1 MRKSFFCRQKSTFE
15 KASRPVSRV
24 LFFRQPSILVRCCQR
39 HRATF
44 SRRNEQPHGL
54 CLSCFGWG
62 LQGPATLPPQ
72 RWALT
77 PPFHPYRNAFG
88 GLFLLHYPWSRL
100 HRTLSGTLPWEA
112 RTFLTCGL
120 STLAAAIIRQTYVPY
135 HITFIF
141 KCKLFYYPTLKQLPP
156 INSRSMEF
164 CGTFSLLD
172 PRKYP
177 RNLIRY
183 LAVSYSGWS
192 SLTEKSS
199 GSAYC
204 FKIASS

>member
-1 MRKSFFCRQKSTFE
+1 MVNYRVENHGFPNGKKFFLSDKVYAKRFE
-15 KASRPVSRV
+15 NASRPVSRV

-77 PPFHPYRNAFG
+77 PPFHPYRNEFG

-100 HRTLSGTLPWEA
+100 HRPLAGTLLCEA
-112 RTFLTCGL
+112 RTFLTPT
-120 STLAAAIIRQTYVPY
+120 SATVQPTHIIQ
-135 HITFIF
+135 III
-141 KCKLFYYPTLKQLPP
+141 KQLPP
-156 INSRSMEF
+156 
-164 CGTFSLLD
+164 LVK
-172 PRKYP
+172 P
-177 RNLIRY
+177 
-183 LAVSYSGWS
+183 
-192 SLTEKSS
+192 
-199 GSAYC
+199 
-204 FKIASS
+204 

>member
-1 MRKSFFCRQKSTFE
+1 MVNYRVENTFPKIKNVVFLMRKSFFYRAINYAEKFE
-15 KASRPVSRV
+15 NASRPVSRV

-77 PPFHPYRNAFG
+77 PPFHPYRNEFG

-100 HRTLSGTLPWEA
+100 HRPLAGILPCGA
-112 RTFLTCGL
+112 RTFLIPL
-120 STLAAAIIRQTYVPY
+120 LARDRLITSHRCIIAQKARFVKGAPVDAECALCYNGR
-135 HITFIF
+135 
-141 KCKLFYYPTLKQLPP
+141 
-156 INSRSMEF
+156 INM
-164 CGTFSLLD
+164 G
-172 PRKYP
+172 
-177 RNLIRY
+177 
-183 LAVSYSGWS
+183 G
-192 SLTEKSS
+192 
-199 GSAYC
+199 G
-204 FKIASS
+204 

>member
-77 PPFHPYRNAFG
+77 PPFHPYRNEFG

-100 HRTLSGTLPWEA
+100 HRPLAGILPCGA
-112 RTFLTCGL
+112 RTFLIPLLARDRLITSHKCIIAQKARFVKGRRL
-120 STLAAAIIRQTYVPY
+120 TQNARCAIMDASIWVEDENHETLYRNAPDA
-135 HITFIF
+135 
-141 KCKLFYYPTLKQLPP
+141 LFRAPDDGGFRGRGCP
-156 INSRSMEF
+156 
-164 CGTFSLLD
+164 
-172 PRKYP
+172 
-177 RNLIRY
+177 
-183 LAVSYSGWS
+183 
-192 SLTEKSS
+192 
-199 GSAYC
+199 
-204 FKIASS
+204 

>member
-1 MRKSFFCRQKSTFE
+1 MVNYRVENTFPKIKNVVFLMRKSFFCRQKSTFE

-77 PPFHPYRNAFG
+77 PPFHPYLPKDRRFISVA
-88 GLFLLHYPWSRL
+88 
-100 HRTLSGTLPWEA
+100 LSLE
-112 RTFLTCGL
+112 
-120 STLAAAIIRQTYVPY
+120 S
-135 HITFIF
+135 
-141 KCKLFYYPTLKQLPP
+141 PP
-156 INSRSMEF
+156 
-164 CGTFSLLD
+164 
-172 PRKYP
+172 P
-177 RNLIRY
+177 
-183 LAVSYSGWS
+183 AVSRHPALRSPDFPHSYERDCPTYSHNPNHY
-192 SLTEKSS
+192 K
-199 GSAYC
+199 
-204 FKIASS
+204 

>member
-1 MRKSFFCRQKSTFE
+1 MRRAGRGAGRDFCGGMGLKTEEAPHCCDTSVR
-15 KASRPVSRV
+15 AGPVSRV

-100 HRTLSGTLPWEA
+100 HRPLAGTLLCEA
-112 RTFLTCGL
+112 RTFLTPT
-120 STLAAAIIRQTYVPY
+120 SATVQPTHIIQ
-135 HITFIF
+135 II
-141 KCKLFYYPTLKQLPP
+141 
-156 INSRSMEF
+156 INEF
-164 CGTFSLLD
+164 RPLVK
-172 PRKYP
+172 P
-177 RNLIRY
+177 
-183 LAVSYSGWS
+183 
-192 SLTEKSS
+192 
-199 GSAYC
+199 
-204 FKIASS
+204 

>member
-1 MRKSFFCRQKSTFE
+1 MCSRRFAIARQCVKKNATTAAADRRAGKTGGLNSRRRAIGTPRVRGIETRGGRAAKPADADKAAPEKEGTFSKRE
-15 KASRPVSRV
+15 RSVRAGPVSRV

-100 HRTLSGTLPWEA
+100 HRPLAGTLLCEA
-112 RTFLTCGL
+112 RTFLTPT
-120 STLAAAIIRQTYVPY
+120 SATVQPTHIIQ
-135 HITFIF
+135 III
-141 KCKLFYYPTLKQLPP
+141 KQLP
-156 INSRSMEF
+156 
-164 CGTFSLLD
+164 LLVK
-172 PRKYP
+172 P
-177 RNLIRY
+177 
-183 LAVSYSGWS
+183 
-192 SLTEKSS
+192 
-199 GSAYC
+199 
-204 FKIASS
+204 

>member
-1 MRKSFFCRQKSTFE
+1 MFSTAVTPFLSLFCRKYFKEQRYSVSGRNNRALNLLSAQSTQGRLLCTQHLA
-15 KASRPVSRV
+15 KPLNRTAIQVYPRV

-100 HRTLSGTLPWEA
+100 HRPLAGTLLCEA
-112 RTFLTCGL
+112 RTFRFG
-120 STLAAAIIRQTYVPY
+120 RP
-135 HITFIF
+135 
-141 KCKLFYYPTLKQLPP
+141 
-156 INSRSMEF
+156 
-164 CGTFSLLD
+164 
-172 PRKYP
+172 
-177 RNLIRY
+177 
-183 LAVSYSGWS
+183 
-192 SLTEKSS
+192 
-199 GSAYC
+199 
-204 FKIASS
+204 

>member
-1 MRKSFFCRQKSTFE
+1 MVKYGVENHGFPNGKKFYSCPIENTFPKIKSMAFLMRKSFYCRPIENTFSKIKNVVFLMRKSFFYRAINYAEKFE
-15 KASRPVSRV
+15 NASRPVSRV

-77 PPFHPYRNAFG
+77 PPFHPYRNEFG

-100 HRTLSGTLPWEA
+100 HRPLAGTLLCEA
-112 RTFLTCGL
+112 RTFLTPT
-120 STLAAAIIRQTYVPY
+120 SATVRPTHIIQ
-135 HITFIF
+135 II
-141 KCKLFYYPTLKQLPP
+141 
-156 INSRSMEF
+156 INEFRS
-164 CGTFSLLD
+164 LVK
-172 PRKYP
+172 P
-177 RNLIRY
+177 
-183 LAVSYSGWS
+183 
-192 SLTEKSS
+192 
-199 GSAYC
+199 
-204 FKIASS
+204 

>member
-1 MRKSFFCRQKSTFE
+1 MGKSFYCRPIENTFSKIKNVVFLMRKSFFCRQKSTFE

-44 SRRNEQPHGL
+44 SRRNEQPPGL

-77 PPFHPYRNAFG
+77 PPFHPYRNEFG

-100 HRTLSGTLPWEA
+100 HRPLAGTLLCEA
-112 RTFLTCGL
+112 RTFLTPT
-120 STLAAAIIRQTYVPY
+120 SATVQPTHIIQ
-135 HITFIF
+135 III
-141 KCKLFYYPTLKQLPP
+141 KQLP
-156 INSRSMEF
+156 
-164 CGTFSLLD
+164 LLVK
-172 PRKYP
+172 P
-177 RNLIRY
+177 
-183 LAVSYSGWS
+183 
-192 SLTEKSS
+192 
-199 GSAYC
+199 
-204 FKIASS
+204 

>member
-1 MRKSFFCRQKSTFE
+1 MVNYRVENHGFPNGKKFYSCPIENTFPKIKSMAFLMRKSFYCRPIENTFSKIKNVVFLMRKSFFCRQKSTFE

-77 PPFHPYRNAFG
+77 PPFHPYRNEFG

-100 HRTLSGTLPWEA
+100 HRPLAGTLLCEA
-112 RTFLTCGL
+112 RTFLTPT
-120 STLAAAIIRQTYVPY
+120 SATVQPTHIIQ
-135 HITFIF
+135 III
-141 KCKLFYYPTLKQLPP
+141 KQLPP
-156 INSRSMEF
+156 
-164 CGTFSLLD
+164 LVK
-172 PRKYP
+172 P
-177 RNLIRY
+177 
-183 LAVSYSGWS
+183 
-192 SLTEKSS
+192 
-199 GSAYC
+199 
-204 FKIASS
+204 

>member
-1 MRKSFFCRQKSTFE
+1 MGKSFYCRPIENTFSKIKNVVFLMRKSFFYRVINYAEKFE
-15 KASRPVSRV
+15 NASRPVSRV

-77 PPFHPYRNAFG
+77 PPFHPYRNEFG

-100 HRTLSGTLPWEA
+100 HRPLAGTLLCEA
-112 RTFLTCGL
+112 RTFLTPT
-120 STLAAAIIRQTYVPY
+120 SATVRPTHIIQ
-135 HITFIF
+135 II
-141 KCKLFYYPTLKQLPP
+141 
-156 INSRSMEF
+156 INEFRS
-164 CGTFSLLD
+164 LVK
-172 PRKYP
+172 P
-177 RNLIRY
+177 
-183 LAVSYSGWS
+183 
-192 SLTEKSS
+192 
-199 GSAYC
+199 
-204 FKIASS
+204 